1 MAAPNPSLTSLS
13 PELQNM
19 IWQLAIGNV
28 IEVQFTKTPSYEQG
42 QPRTF
47 TQASRP
53 AQVRWRYHCRQRPA
67 NVSPQLTLDRASRA
81 AYLAYRTSLL
91 QLNQG
96 PRIPFQHGSDVVY
109 FDLESWY
116 NLWHYITEHRGTRTR
131 RQGNA
136 LRVAPG
142 NLVGFDHI
150 KLLGSSKGPHV
161 AGQPQRIEYDVALQR
176 FRLAGLFTQ
185 ITSIRQTW
193 VTRAHNWQH

>member
-150 KLLGSSKGPHV
+150 KTTRFI
-161 AGQPQRIEYDVALQR
+161 QRPTRSWTATAYRVRCSATEVSISRALY
-176 FRLAGLFTQ
+176 
-185 ITSIRQTW
+185 SD
-193 VTRAHNWQH
+193 HQH